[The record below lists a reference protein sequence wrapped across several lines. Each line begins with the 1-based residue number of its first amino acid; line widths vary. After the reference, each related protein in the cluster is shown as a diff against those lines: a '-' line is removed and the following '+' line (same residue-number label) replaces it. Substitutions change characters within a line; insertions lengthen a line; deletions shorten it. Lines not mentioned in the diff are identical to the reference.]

1 MPHIEAEFACLL
13 KGVLVN
19 LDVRLKITQFF
30 SREAIFSSLRRL
42 FSGGDGRG
50 NYAAVY
56 IRLRLLPFDFGADG
70 TSAVVVE
77 SAESDAASMLAV
89 SARGDISLYRSDAA
103 PLLGAAANTELI
115 ESAVQL
121 AGFGE
126 SFVRALPPAK
136 DTPRRPPRGH
146 VTISFISPS
155 AHHSAEVARDELEG
169 GAHPLSALWFAAVAL
184 TERLVEAHRSAVII

>member
-1 MPHIEAEFACLL
+1 M
-13 KGVLVN
+13 LVY

-30 SREAIFSSLRRL
+30 SRAAIFSRLRSL
-42 FSGGDGRG
+42 FSGGDGSG

-89 SARGDISLYRSDAA
+89 SARGDISLYRSDVA
-103 PLLGAAANTELI
+103 PLLGAAANTEII
-115 ESAVQL
+115 EAAVRL

-126 SFVRALPPAK
+126 SFVRALQPAA
-136 DTPRRPPRGH
+136 DTPRRPPPGH
-146 VTISFISPS
+146 VTISFVSPS
-155 AHHSAEVARDELEG
+155 THLSAEVARDQLEG

-184 TERLVEAHRSAVII
+184 TERLDEAHRSSV